1 MGDSKRRPL
10 AGRRSVLLGMAGLAT
25 AALAACADNG
35 RGALPDAAGPGQ
47 MAPGSPSNGPG
58 VVPPNGPGAGPAT
71 PPPSI
76 AALSSEQAAAALA
89 AKPGSGEGGSGD
101 AGDQSPVPPSSAP
114 ALPAAI
120 PGKPQIL
127 AEFGSLR
134 PQEWGLHVTGVVN
147 NSASRHVAL
156 TFDAC
161 GGPGGTGCDHKLL
174 KSLRSLNVPA
184 TLFINSR
191 WINANKSLAAEL
203 AADPLFEL
211 SNHGT
216 LHLPLSVNGK
226 SAYGIAG
233 TANPAAV
240 YEELM
245 GNQALMHELT
255 GVSPRF
261 FRPGTAFY
269 DDVAASMTR
278 RLGMLPVNFTINGD
292 GGATFAPAT
301 VAGEVAKAGAG
312 DIVISH
318 FNRPGAG
325 TAEGYARALPRLLD
339 RGVTFA
345 RLGDVLPV

>member
-10 AGRRSVLLGMAGLAT
+10 AGRRSVLLGMAGLVT

-35 RGALPDAAGPGQ
+35 RAALPDAAGPGQ
-47 MAPGSPSNGPG
+47 STPGT
-58 VVPPNGPGAGPAT
+58 PPNGPGSGPAT
-71 PPPSI
+71 PPPST

-101 AGDQSPVPPSSAP
+101 TGDQTPVPPSNAP
-114 ALPAAI
+114 ASPAAV

-127 AEFGSLR
+127 AEFGPLR

-191 WINANKSLAAEL
+191 WIAANRSLAAEL

-211 SNHGT
+211 ANHGT

-245 GNQALMHELT
+245 GNQALMLELT

-269 DDVAASMTR
+269 DEVAASMTR
-278 RLGMLPVNFTINGD
+278 RLGMLPVNFTVNGD

-301 VAGEVAKAGAG
+301 VAAELAKAAAG

>member
-25 AALAACADNG
+25 AALTGCADNG
-35 RGALPDAAGPGQ
+35 RAAFPDAAGPGQ
-47 MAPGSPSNGPG
+47 TTPGT
-58 VVPPNGPGAGPAT
+58 PPNGPGAGPAT

-76 AALSSEQAAAALA
+76 AALSSEQAATALA
-89 AKPGSGEGGSGD
+89 EKPGSGDTRGRT
-101 AGDQSPVPPSSAP
+101 PVPPSSAP
-114 ALPAAI
+114 GSPATI

-127 AEFGSLR
+127 AEFGHLR

-147 NSASRHVAL
+147 NSDSRHVAL

-191 WINANKSLAAEL
+191 WITANRSLAAEL

-211 SNHGT
+211 ANHGT

-233 TANPAAV
+233 TANAAAV

-245 GNQALMHELT
+245 GNQALMQELT
-255 GVSPRF
+255 GVTPRF

-269 DDVAASMTR
+269 DEVAASMTR
-278 RLGMLPVNFTINGD
+278 RLGMLPVNFTLNGD
-292 GGATFAPAT
+292 GGATFAPPT
-301 VAGEVAKAGAG
+301 VAGEVAKAVAG

-318 FNRPGAG
+318 FNRPAAG

>member
-10 AGRRSVLLGMAGLAT
+10 AGRRSVLLGMAGLAS

-35 RGALPDAAGPGQ
+35 RPAFPDGAGAGP
-47 MAPGSPSNGPG
+47 ASPVARPSA
-58 VVPPNGPGAGPAT
+58 PGAGPAT

-76 AALSSEQAAAALA
+76 AALSSEQATAAIA
-89 AKPGSGEGGSGD
+89 AKPGGGEGGSGEGGDSTV
-101 AGDQSPVPPSSAP
+101 APPSSVP
-114 ALPAAI
+114 ASPATI

-127 AEFGSLR
+127 AEFGPLR

-147 NSASRHVAL
+147 NSASQHVAL

-191 WINANKSLAAEL
+191 WIAANRSLAAEL
-203 AADPLFEL
+203 AAEPLFEL
-211 SNHGT
+211 ANHGT
-216 LHLPLSVNGK
+216 LHLPLSVNGR

-245 GNQALMHELT
+245 GNQALMLELT

-269 DDVAASMTR
+269 DEVAASMTR
-278 RLGMLPVNFTINGD
+278 RLGMLPVNFTVNGD
-292 GGATFAPAT
+292 GGATFTPAT
-301 VAGEVAKAGAG
+301 VAGEVAKVAAG

-318 FNRPGAG
+318 FNRPTSG
-325 TAEGYARALPRLLD
+325 TAEGYAKALPRLLD

>member
-35 RGALPDAAGPGQ
+35 RVAVPDAPGAGPT
-47 MAPGSPSNGPG
+47 SPVAQPS
-58 VVPPNGPGAGPAT
+58 GPGAGPAT

-76 AALSSEQAAAALA
+76 AALSSEQAAAAIA
-89 AKPGSGEGGSGD
+89 ARPSSGEGSSGEG
-101 AGDQSPVPPSSAP
+101 APPSNAP
-114 ALPAAI
+114 AAPAAV
-120 PGKPQIL
+120 PSKEQIV
-127 AEFGSLR
+127 AEFGTLR
-134 PQEWGLHVTGVVN
+134 PQEWGLHVAGVVN

-191 WINANKSLAAEL
+191 WITANRSLAAEL

-211 SNHGT
+211 ANHGT
-216 LHLPLSVNGK
+216 LHLPLSVNGR

-269 DDVAASMTR
+269 DDVAAAMTR
-278 RLGMLPVNFTINGD
+278 RLGMLPVNFTVNGD

-301 VAGEVAKAGAG
+301 VAGEVARVAAG

-318 FNRPGAG
+318 FNRPASG

-339 RGVTFA
+339 GGVTFA
-345 RLGDVLPV
+345 RLGDVLPG

>member
-1 MGDSKRRPL
+1 M
-10 AGRRSVLLGMAGLAT
+10 
-25 AALAACADNG
+25 
-35 RGALPDAAGPGQ
+35 
-47 MAPGSPSNGPG
+47 
-58 VVPPNGPGAGPAT
+58 
-71 PPPSI
+71 
-76 AALSSEQAAAALA
+76 
-89 AKPGSGEGGSGD
+89 
-101 AGDQSPVPPSSAP
+101 
-114 ALPAAI
+114 
-120 PGKPQIL
+120 
-127 AEFGSLR
+127 
-134 PQEWGLHVTGVVN
+134 VN

-191 WINANKSLAAEL
+191 WIAANRSLAAEL

-211 SNHGT
+211 ANHGT

-245 GNQALMHELT
+245 GNQALMLELT

-269 DDVAASMTR
+269 DEVAASMTR
-278 RLGMLPVNFTINGD
+278 RLGMLPVNFTVNGD

-301 VAGEVAKAGAG
+301 VAGELAKAAAG

>member
-25 AALAACADNG
+25 TALAACADNG
-35 RGALPDAAGPGQ
+35 RALPDAA
-47 MAPGSPSNGPG
+47 APRQTAP
-58 VVPPNGPGAGPAT
+58 VTPPNGLGAGPAT

-76 AALSSEQAAAALA
+76 AALSSEQATAALA
-89 AKPGSGEGGSGD
+89 AKPGSGEGGNGD
-101 AGDQSPVPPSSAP
+101 TGDQTPVPPSSAS
-114 ALPAAI
+114 ASPAAI

-127 AEFGSLR
+127 AEFGPLR

-191 WINANKSLAAEL
+191 WITANRSLAAEL
-203 AADPLFEL
+203 ASDPLFEL
-211 SNHGT
+211 ANHGT

-255 GVSPRF
+255 SVSPRF

-269 DDVAASMTR
+269 DEVAASMTR
-278 RLGMLPVNFTINGD
+278 RLGMLPVNFTVNGD

-301 VAGEVAKAGAG
+301 VAGELAKAAAG